1 MRDLSSVVENLRL
14 VQRARKRFLELWS
27 VEKDCIIP
35 MLDRVADDLQE
46 VIIPGPD
53 DDDDPG
59 NTQPPPG
66 SGRD

>member
-1 MRDLSSVVENLRL
+1 MRDLSSVVEDLRL

-27 VEKDCIIP
+27 LEKDVINP
-35 MLDRVADDLQE
+35 MLDRMADDLQE
-46 VIIPGPD
+46 VIIPGLDD

-59 NTQPPPG
+59 SQPPG

>member
-1 MRDLSSVVENLRL
+1 MRDLSSVVEGLRL

-53 DDDDPG
+53 DDPG
-59 NTQPPPG
+59 NTQPPG

>member
-1 MRDLSSVVENLRL
+1 MRDLSSVVEGLRL

-27 VEKDCIIP
+27 VEKDFIIP
-35 MLDRVADDLQE
+35 MLDRMADDLQE

-53 DDDDPG
+53 DDPG
-59 NTQPPPG
+59 SQSPG